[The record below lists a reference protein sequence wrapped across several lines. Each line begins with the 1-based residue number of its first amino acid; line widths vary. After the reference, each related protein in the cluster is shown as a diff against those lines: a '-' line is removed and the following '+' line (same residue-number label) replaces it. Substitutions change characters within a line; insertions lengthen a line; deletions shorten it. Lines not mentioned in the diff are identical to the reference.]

1 MTLFAPSRV
10 AIIVSNQYIHLFC
23 CRLLG
28 SMYIN
33 QFMQTHMIS
42 SYMPSDMAI
51 MISMFYPA
59 ERKHGDPIGQLHLER
74 EARDS
79 LHWS

>member
-1 MTLFAPSRV
+1 
-10 AIIVSNQYIHLFC
+10 
-23 CRLLG
+23 
-28 SMYIN
+28 MYIK
-33 QFMQTHMIS
+33 QFMQTHMII

-51 MISMFYPA
+51 TISMFYPA
-59 ERKHGDPIGQLHLER
+59 EREHGDPVVRAVALRARSLVSQLLRLEH